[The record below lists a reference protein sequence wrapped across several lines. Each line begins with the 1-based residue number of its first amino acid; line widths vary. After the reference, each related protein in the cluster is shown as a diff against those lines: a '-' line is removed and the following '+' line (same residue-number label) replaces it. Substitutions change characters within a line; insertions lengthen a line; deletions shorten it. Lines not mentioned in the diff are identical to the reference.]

1 MSIAT
6 KFNVSTLRAMPREDV
21 VNEVCINLIST
32 AYTYLNAA
40 KGIVA
45 LGDTEATRAELTAAL
60 TADGFKPER
69 IKNLIKNAKP
79 AVDAWASIVEPGHAT
94 EEWFDRCT
102 RDDFM
107 AANKAVS
114 AVGAK
119 ALADEGYFKLS
130 TGVAYGKFELVVE
143 RGMTQAQYEAKQAD
157 ASPPAAASESG
168 TQDATES
175 KTTSEKT
182 TTTKPAKS
190 VRPATEVLEEK
201 VAAAEKAALELLSVT
216 DEVTAQKIL
225 TRLAS
230 IKVAADAVV
239 AKRFSAKAPAEQL
252 VGAA

>member
-21 VNEVCINLIST
+21 VNEVCINLVST

-79 AVDAWASIVEPGHAT
+79 AVDVWERVVEPGHAT

-102 RDDFM
+102 RDDFTVVR
-107 AANKAVS
+107 KALD
-114 AVGAK
+114 AVGPK
-119 ALADEGYFKLS
+119 AAALFSEEGYFKLS
-130 TGVAYGKFELVVE
+130 IGAAYGKFELAAE
-143 RGMTQAQYEAKQAD
+143 RGKTQAQHEAAK
-157 ASPPAAASESG
+157 AAEVNAPEQPSATESAT
-168 TQDATES
+168 TQDAATA
-175 KTTSEKT
+175 KKAA
-182 TTTKPAKS
+182 PAKA

-201 VAAAEKAALELLSVT
+201 VAAAEKAVLELLSVT

-239 AKRFSAKAPAEQL
+239 AKRFSVKAPAEQL